1 MKCTEIK
8 VQFCLFNAE
17 INDWCTLK
25 FSLKLNK
32 ISLACWFSPGV
43 EGVFPGSNL
52 TKILCLKYVLQ
63 SADFELI
70 FRCKVYLVTVYQLT
84 ET

>member
-1 MKCTEIK
+1 MHRNRSS
-8 VQFCLFNAE
+8 VQIIYAV
-17 INDWCTLK
+17 INDCFTFRN

-32 ISLACWFSPGV
+32 ISLACWFSPRC
-43 EGVFPGSNL
+43 GVFPGSNL